1 MELPLVRIRTRR
13 IPFWMPLL
21 LVFSFILVAAVPIA
35 AGGGERPMDA
45 SMYVSRT
52 QASPGDEVIFWIWID
67 PLKEKARNL
76 VVMESDLEGFTV
88 VSSVAPDTCLE
99 TQLTW
104 VCIQDDLR
112 PFAIEVRA
120 VVESGMTGRD
130 LINQAQV
137 EVWEKNGHHG
147 EDDHKEGNAISV
159 SAEVHVVPA
168 AEVEEP
174 ENEVRLTSTQVEI
187 VPDSPFTYRVEVTNR
202 GKSPANNVSVVVSVP
217 DSMVMESATRW
228 PTILDGQLIWILDS
242 VPVGSME
249 LLFNA
254 TVPASNHADQV
265 EMAVAVTYED
275 GNGGAVRVETKPSSI
290 SVLPVPAAPPV
301 WPLQLGVILAVL
313 AFVGRSLFLPP
324 GPIGSALTKARA
336 RTRSSCS
343 TGAGSS

>member
-112 PFAIEVRA
+112 PFAI
-120 VVESGMTGRD
+120 
-130 LINQAQV
+130 
-137 EVWEKNGHHG
+137 
-147 EDDHKEGNAISV
+147 SV

-168 AEVEEP
+168 AVVEEP
-174 ENEVRLTSTQVEI
+174 EIEVRLTSTQVEI